1 MSFKKPFFFF
11 QYLLVVL
18 FTSMLYAEGSKNS
31 VEVQIIEK
39 ITTSIFPDQK
49 VTAWG
54 ETVELKNTLHQS
66 KKIDLVENFNN
77 ARILFVAKKIP
88 ENIPS
93 NTIII
98 ATNYSLLIKDKR
110 VVGAFFWQKGRPNL
124 LFLRKRMQ
132 IANITLD
139 HEFEKY
145 IEDDL

>member
-1 MSFKKPFFFF
+1 
-11 QYLLVVL
+11 
-18 FTSMLYAEGSKNS
+18 MLYAEGSKNS

-39 ITTSIFPDQK
+39 IATSIFPDQK